1 MDIRWDHGMPRTDN
15 GRPLRRSLAIA
26 AMLAAAAMATAGCS
40 PGDKKPAENSGNV
53 TLTQAQRQNIH
64 LYTVAALPFRKTVET
79 DGVVDF
85 DQEHSTS
92 VISPITGPVTRLI
105 VSLGQKVKKG
115 DPLAAVASSDFAAAL
130 STYRK
135 ALATAAT
142 ARHVADLD
150 KDLFAHHSVSQRE
163 ADQAE
168 TDAVGAEADRDAAL
182 QALQSLGVDPKTIKA
197 VQDGRPISRVEGMIR
212 SPIDGTVAERL
223 ITPGQLLQAG
233 STNAFTVAD
242 LSHMWVMAQVF
253 GADLDNVAV
262 GDTAAIAT
270 GLGGPVLSGRVDNV
284 GAVVNPDTRAVAVR
298 IVANNPRQT
307 LRRQMYVRVTIT
319 SHRSSTGLMVPDS
332 AILRDDENLP
342 FVYLAL
348 PDGSFAR
355 RSVTLGYRA
364 GNRYDITGGLRAGDH
379 VVVDGALFLQFMQSQ

>member
-1 MDIRWDHGMPRTDN
+1 MIFTF
-15 GRPLRRSLAIA
+15 SLYFI
-26 AMLAAAAMATAGCS
+26 S
-40 PGDKKPAENSGNV
+40 
-53 TLTQAQRQNIH
+53 
-64 LYTVAALPFRKTVET
+64 VA
-79 DGVVDF
+79 
-85 DQEHSTS
+85 S
-92 VISPITGPVTRLI
+92 SPITGPVTRLI

-130 STYRK
+130 SSYRK

-142 ARHVADLD
+142 ARHLADLD

-168 TDAVGAEADRDAAL
+168 TDAVGAEADRDAT
-182 QALQSLGVDPKTIKA
+182 LQSLGVDPKTIKA
-197 VQDGRPISRVEGMIR
+197 VQDGLPISRVEGMIR

-233 STNAFTVAD
+233 STSAFTVAD

-253 GADLDNVAV
+253 GADLDNVAI

-270 GLGGPVLSGRVDNV
+270 GLGGPGRVDNV

-298 IVANNPRQT
+298 IVADNPRQA

-319 SHRSSTGLMVPDS
+319 SHRSVTGLMVPDS
-332 AILRDDENLP
+332 AILRDDEILP

-364 GNRYDITGGLRAGDH
+364 GNRYDITRGLRAGDH

>member
-1 MDIRWDHGMPRTDN
+1 M
-15 GRPLRRSLAIA
+15 LAA
-26 AMLAAAAMATAGCS
+26 VMLAAAGCS
-40 PGDKKPAENSGNV
+40 PSAKKPANNSGNI
-53 TLTQAQRQNIH
+53 TLTDAQRHNIH
-64 LYTVAALPFRKTVET
+64 LYTVTAEPFRKTVET

-105 VSLGQKVKKG
+105 ASPGQNVKKG
-115 DPLAAVASSDFAAAL
+115 DPLAAVASSDFAAAVGA
-130 STYRK
+130 YRK

-142 ARHVADLD
+142 ARRLADLD
-150 KDLFAHHSVSQRE
+150 KDLLAHHGVSQRE
-163 ADQAE
+163 ADQAQ

-182 QALQSLGVDPKTIKA
+182 QTLQSLGVDPKTIEA
-197 VQDGRPISRVEGMIR
+197 VRDGRSVSRIEGMIR

-223 ITPGQLLQAG
+223 VTPGQLLQAG
-233 STNAFTVAD
+233 STATFTVAD

-253 GADLDNVAV
+253 GADLDNIAV
-262 GDTAAIAT
+262 GDSAAIAT
-270 GLGGPVLSGRVDNV
+270 GLGGPTLAGKVDNI
-284 GAVVNPDTRAVAVR
+284 GSVVSPDTRSVAVR
-298 IVANNPRQT
+298 IVADNPHQA

-319 SHRSSTGLMVPDS
+319 SGHSSMGLLVPDS

-355 RSVTLGYRA
+355 RSVTLGYRTGA
-364 GNRYDITGGLRAGDH
+364 RYDVIGGLHAGDH
-379 VVVDGALFLQFMQSQ
+379 IVVDGALFLQFMQSQ

>member
-1 MDIRWDHGMPRTDN
+1 
-15 GRPLRRSLAIA
+15 
-26 AMLAAAAMATAGCS
+26 
-40 PGDKKPAENSGNV
+40 
-53 TLTQAQRQNIH
+53 
-64 LYTVAALPFRKTVET
+64 
-79 DGVVDF
+79 
-85 DQEHSTS
+85 
-92 VISPITGPVTRLI
+92 
-105 VSLGQKVKKG
+105 
-115 DPLAAVASSDFAAAL
+115 
-130 STYRK
+130 
-135 ALATAAT
+135 
-142 ARHVADLD
+142 
-150 KDLFAHHSVSQRE
+150 
-163 ADQAE
+163 
-168 TDAVGAEADRDAAL
+168 VGAEADRDAAL

-197 VQDGRPISRVEGMIR
+197 VQDGRPISQVEGMIR

-233 STNAFTVAD
+233 STSAFTVAD

-298 IVANNPRQT
+298 IVADNPRQA

-319 SHRSSTGLMVPDS
+319 SHRSATGLLVPDS

-364 GNRYDITGGLRAGDH
+364 GNRYDITRGLRAGDH